1 MPNPTVTPS
10 SAPTETPSS
19 PKNNDVQEV
28 LTKQVTELQKQLEKL
43 GDGQKLL
50 QDPQV
55 QELLSR
61 RAKGEKLEFRVKDDV
76 PPKDPLEELLALTD
90 QSEQRLDG
98 GKEVSVTDPKF
109 IKTLQDSIAGLV
121 SQTVKPLKD
130 ELESLR
136 SDRQKDTEQQEVQ
149 ALVSEVQSVAEKH
162 ADFKDFADDIIK
174 LRAQPLRVE
183 DLYYLA
189 KVKKVG
195 LPQDLETERPSNPLE
210 LVMRDKKSEMRPGRV
225 GFQEIVQKVLTNRH
239 RS

>member
-1 MPNPTVTPS
+1 
-10 SAPTETPSS
+10 
-19 PKNNDVQEV
+19 
-28 LTKQVTELQKQLEKL
+28 
-43 GDGQKLL
+43 
-50 QDPQV
+50 
-55 QELLSR
+55 
-61 RAKGEKLEFRVKDDV
+61 VKDDV